1 MIRLIALLLF
11 TLPVHAGVILKE
23 TLDTNINTSKRWV
36 YEDGIIEVFLTAKE
50 TESCMGRRY
59 LYVIATGSHKIEG
72 CWEEIESLVHIKYDN
87 GHKFVIKADK
97 FVERKVSDRPII
109 KVKE

>member
-11 TLPVHAGVILKE
+11 TIPVQAGVILK
-23 TLDTNINTSKRWV
+23 DTSSTNKRWV
-36 YEDGIIEVFLTAKE
+36 YEDGLIEVFLTAKE
-50 TESCMGRRY
+50 TDSCMGRRY

-87 GHKFVIKADK
+87 GYKFVIKADR
-97 FVERKVSDRPII
+97 FVERKINSGPTI
-109 KVKE
+109 KVNE

>member
-23 TLDTNINTSKRWV
+23 ALNVNANKRWV
-36 YEDGIIEVFLTAKE
+36 YEDGLIEVFLTAKE

-59 LYVIATGSHKIEG
+59 LYVITVGRHKDEG

-87 GHKFVIKADK
+87 GHKFVIKADR
-97 FVERKVSDRPII
+97 FVERKVIDRPII